1 LLDPVLGGVEIKS
14 HNAGALTLLAIALVI
29 TTACIAYAD
38 TGVKA
43 VPELQGLATSTGMNV
58 QGTVTENDAGAWTLT
73 NDPLLLNSQD
83 TTGHIDLNAEELAL
97 LTQQLQ
103 SAGGSLTAVPE
114 PGGYAVTH
122 WNVPSSLLGVQ
133 ILGFP
138 GVMTFGDWMGIMGNP
153 ITTIDKGIHNGVLDP
168 GQVQYT
174 AGYNDQYSGVSGQQ
188 TFVKTMA
195 LSTGNKIADQSNI
208 RANTNIQFIALDTG
222 RATRSEDLLLDGA
235 AQAQDSSSLILCPF
249 ANANPGIIPAF
260 CNIEQAG
267 SAFDTTLTST
277 VTSADTRFVGTD
289 ATIPVVLNY
298 NINAQGITLSD
309 GTSSPMIGSVSSYL
323 KVHVQE
329 ARNESAISGSFI
341 TGAAAAIEVPYSFP
355 DATDPIRSE
364 DLVYSE
370 SSSASGLISKFS
382 KSMSYSSQAS
392 AVQAPISVLP
402 VVITQPPGP
411 PDP

>member
-1 LLDPVLGGVEIKS
+1 MQKVHIGVVSCIAVLLLI
-14 HNAGALTLLAIALVI
+14 AGAVN
-29 TTACIAYAD
+29 AD

-43 VPELQGLATSTGMNV
+43 VPEVQGLATSTGMSV
-58 QGTVTENDAGAWTLT
+58 QGTVTENDMGAWTLT
-73 NDPLLLNSQD
+73 NDPVVLYSYPA
-83 TTGHIDLNAEELAL
+83 TGQSVILVGNEELAL
-97 LTQQLQ
+97 WQAQLQ
-103 SAGGSLTAVPE
+103 AAGGSIITT
-114 PGGYAVTH
+114 PGIGSTSFITQF
-122 WNVPSSLLGVQ
+122 NVPQSLLNTPVVGAGTTTWQ
-133 ILGFP
+133 QFLA
-138 GVMTFGDWMGIMGNP
+138 TFDLAAP
-153 ITTIDKGIHNGVLDP
+153 LVSEKGIHTGVLDP

-174 AGYNDQYSGVSGQQ
+174 AGYNDHYSGVSGQQ
-188 TFVKTMA
+188 TFAKSLA
-195 LSTGNKIADQSNI
+195 LTTANKIADQSNLK
-208 RANTNIQFIALDTG
+208 ANTNIQFIALDTG

-249 ANANPGIIPAF
+249 ANENPGIIPAF

-309 GTSSPMIGSVSSYL
+309 GTSSPMIGSVSAYL

-329 ARNESAISGSFI
+329 ARNESIISGEI
-341 TGAAAAIEVPYSFP
+341 IPGAIGTFFSYP
-355 DATDPIRSE
+355 DGSNPLKSE

-370 SSSASGLISKFS
+370 SSSASGLINKFS

-392 AVQAPISVLP
+392 AVQTPMTFFPAVE
-402 VVITQPPGP
+402 
-411 PDP
+411 